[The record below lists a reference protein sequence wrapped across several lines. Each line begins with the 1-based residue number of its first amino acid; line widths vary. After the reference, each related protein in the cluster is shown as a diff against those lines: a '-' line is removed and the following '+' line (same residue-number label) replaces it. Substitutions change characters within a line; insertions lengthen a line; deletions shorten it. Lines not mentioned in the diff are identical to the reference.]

1 MKYVLVLACAVCVVF
16 ASCSARLEGVLSAD
30 GSAEVSLNARIEP
43 KMAALLT
50 TLSSFAAEP
59 TRAPTPA
66 SGAAGSTGAAGPSS
80 AAAAAAPANNLVD
93 GPSISRSLRN
103 APGIKSA
110 SLANTDG
117 RSLEGSISIA
127 QVDRFLRASTA
138 GALSGTPSAG
148 RLLRYERSS
157 AGGLLVLSLDRA
169 SGPDMLLLVSP
180 DVSDYL
186 SALMAP
192 VATGEELSKQD
203 YLALVSSVYG
213 KGIASE
219 IADAQVSLDLE
230 LPGTVLSA
238 PGGTFSG
245 RRASFKVPLTDLLVL
260 ERPLLYEIR
269 WKN

>member
-1 MKYVLVLACAVCVVF
+1 
-16 ASCSARLEGVLSAD
+16 
-30 GSAEVSLNARIEP
+30 
-43 KMAALLT
+43 
-50 TLSSFAAEP
+50 
-59 TRAPTPA
+59 
-66 SGAAGSTGAAGPSS
+66 
-80 AAAAAAPANNLVD
+80 
-93 GPSISRSLRN
+93 
-103 APGIKSA
+103 
-110 SLANTDG
+110 
-117 RSLEGSISIA
+117 
-127 QVDRFLRASTA
+127 
-138 GALSGTPSAG
+138 
-148 RLLRYERSS
+148 
-157 AGGLLVLSLDRA
+157 
-169 SGPDMLLLVSP
+169 MLLLVSP

-213 KGIASE
+213 KGIAAE
-219 IADAQVSLDLE
+219 IADARVSLDLE